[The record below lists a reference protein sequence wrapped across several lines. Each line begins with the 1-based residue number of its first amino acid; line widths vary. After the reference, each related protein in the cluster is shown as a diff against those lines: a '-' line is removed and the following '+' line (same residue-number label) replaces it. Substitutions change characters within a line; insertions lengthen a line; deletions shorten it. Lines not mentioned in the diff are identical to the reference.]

1 MTTFLFLRITHDPLE
16 LPREAVTR
24 GEPRIRPFVPT
35 PFSVPPAYAGLPER
49 DTEPTATPR
58 CESGLPRTHASSVP
72 IDVHGSPDRVKD
84 VSSFVR
90 ALIRRLHDECV
101 RNVSPH
107 ADHVPLLILPEGTC
121 CRRCDR
127 LHGNEPRVHAIRTD
141 QDPRC
146 SANPRRLTASRE
158 SGCLP
163 PLRPRD

>member
-35 PFSVPPAYAGLPER
+35 PVPVPPTCVSLPDR

-58 CESGLPRTHASSVP
+58 CELGLPRAHASSVP

-90 ALIRRLHDECV
+90 ALIRRPHDECV

-127 LHGNEPRVHAIRTD
+127 LHGKSPECMRFGPTKTRVVPQTREGLRHPANRGAFR
-141 QDPRC
+141 RC
-146 SANPRRLTASRE
+146 DRGN
-158 SGCLP
+158 
-163 PLRPRD
+163 